1 MLGEG
6 GEGGGRD
13 LGFFL
18 ETQQWPQ
25 RCFKDY
31 PNQGRSMRC
40 PMPSLWGQITG
51 QYILVAALKA
61 WYCNFWKIISKD
73 VAYYDK
79 NFGESKHH
87 DIQLTL

>member
-1 MLGEG
+1 
-6 GEGGGRD
+6 
-13 LGFFL
+13 
-18 ETQQWPQ
+18 
-25 RCFKDY
+25 
-31 PNQGRSMRC
+31 MRC